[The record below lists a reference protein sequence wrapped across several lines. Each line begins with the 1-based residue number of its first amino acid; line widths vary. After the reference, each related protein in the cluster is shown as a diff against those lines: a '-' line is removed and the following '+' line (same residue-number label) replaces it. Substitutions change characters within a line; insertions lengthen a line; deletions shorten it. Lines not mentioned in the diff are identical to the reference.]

1 MTFDVAH
8 VSYIAFGKQIKGKTS
23 DGYEIDRYPWV
34 KHFVVDT
41 TGELCKV
48 EIATYRETSTMW
60 MPTSNKIDQNQRSLI
75 TEALGNTFFELPDTH
90 ASCQLAALVRGLNL
104 RQRDN
109 GVDYVVPR
117 VMPKCGTDHFKRCN
131 GDVFSVDG
139 LMDIRNPPAKE
150 TDSGFIDIPK
160 QWVGTVLPPRR
171 LHRSDLD
178 AVLTLP
184 LTGKKVP
191 FSLLEMPKPRKR
203 MSNHEI
209 GSLVASMKALFEKTP
224 KILEVNKISE
234 PEIRYSDIDSL
245 TEFEE
250 PANTKK
256 QPMNTERRATL
267 VKKAYH
273 DPFGIV
279 VECQTLVDSVVSY
292 DTVHCFYHHVPIKA
306 DVCVIQALISAAQ
319 CGTIDPCIA
328 KALYVNTTTSM
339 VMHSSGRKPD
349 SFSGQRLDE
358 LVSESSR
365 ASTPSQDKQD
375 MTEITEDK
383 KPEKKTLRIDFF
395 LTHVRLCVDNRPVQ
409 IVPRRTSVGIDAET
423 YGALVNRYLAGNFIP
438 PAVLEIYLQTSQ
450 SAGTS
455 TYDVWFGRYCPD
467 KRFVRLDEITHWADG
482 TPIKEQAKTYVSLP
496 SGMTVTIN
504 REPLVRDFDG
514 DSMTTSILDY
524 PPRQRKLPVNNQ
536 PSTPKE
542 EKTMDL
548 KTLAILQKL
557 ANVNQHTDEFAAL
570 GDAGCVNADLR
581 TALADLRAKEHKAAT
596 VEAAQVVLDQLKL
609 SSTQIDVYRRHLAEV
624 RRQEKIYI
632 ARIEHLA
639 VAAEY
644 GRETTNYVPL
654 AVLLSKDGNINL
666 VDPEDCVPKADYD
679 RLLKVIRERLRSAAG
694 TEKANKAEPTGR
706 RTKASSAT

>member
-48 EIATYRETSTMW
+48 EIATYRETSTIW
-60 MPTSNKIDQNQRSLI
+60 MPMSNKIDENQRSLI
-75 TEALGNTFFELPDTH
+75 TEALGNTFFELPDAH
-90 ASCQLAALVRGLNL
+90 ASCQLAALVRMLNL

-117 VMPKCGTDHFKRCN
+117 VMPRCGTDHFKRCN

-171 LHRSDLD
+171 MSWSDMD
-178 AVLTLP
+178 AVLSQL

-191 FSLLEMPKPRKR
+191 FSLLEMPKPMKR

-209 GSLVASMKALFEKTP
+209 GSLVASMRALFEKTP

-250 PANTKK
+250 PTNTKK
-256 QPMNTERRATL
+256 QPMNAESRATS

-279 VECQTLVDSVVSY
+279 VECRRAFLCYYGSF
-292 DTVHCFYHHVPIKA
+292 DTEYCFHHHVPIKV
-306 DVCVIQALISAAQ
+306 DVGVIQALISAAH
-319 CGTIDPCIA
+319 CGTIDPYIA
-328 KALYVNTTTSM
+328 KALYVNTTTS
-339 VMHSSGRKPD
+339 VVVHSSGRKPD

-358 LVSESSR
+358 LARESFKV
-365 ASTPSQDKQD
+365 STPTQDKQD
-375 MTEITEDK
+375 MTKINEEKTGK
-383 KPEKKTLRIDFF
+383 KETAKIWMHQACVSLELSDRSWAMHYPVHRGTRIDATIYDALINGF
-395 LTHVRLCVDNRPVQ
+395 LTGTISPSDAKCVHLRNLPTLADG
-409 IVPRRTSVGIDAET
+409 S
-423 YGALVNRYLAGNFIP
+423 RY
-438 PAVLEIYLQTSQ
+438 AVC
-450 SAGTS
+450 
-455 TYDVWFGRYCPD
+455 FG
-467 KRFVRLDEITHWADG
+467 KNVTFKTFVRLDKAVHWADG
-482 TPIKEQAKTYVSLP
+482 TPIEKRAKTDVSLP
-496 SGMTVTIN
+496 SGALVTIN
-504 REPLVRDFDG
+504 RESLVRYFDG
-514 DSMTTSILDY
+514 DVANVTIFNSRPSAAKIAV
-524 PPRQRKLPVNNQ
+524 QQ
-536 PSTPKE
+536 PAIKPKE
-542 EKTMDL
+542 EKTMDT

-596 VEAAQVVLDQLKL
+596 EEAAQVVLDQLKT
-609 SSTQIDVYRRHLAEV
+609 SAKQIDMYRRHLAEV
-624 RRQEKIYI
+624 RR
-632 ARIEHLA
+632 
-639 VAAEY
+639 
-644 GRETTNYVPL
+644 
-654 AVLLSKDGNINL
+654 
-666 VDPEDCVPKADYD
+666 
-679 RLLKVIRERLRSAAG
+679 
-694 TEKANKAEPTGR
+694 
-706 RTKASSAT
+706 